1 MVNMWVKRTFTVV
14 CALAVSVMMCSCS
27 MSGLIADK
35 LHKSVQPSPS
45 SAADD
50 IKYYMYVVN
59 CDQSISLRSAPEVS
73 APEIMQVALGV
84 QVGYIDSAEN
94 GFYKIAVGDTVGYAL
109 ASYLSGQTTGSDN
122 TVKYYMYVVNCKS
135 SITLRS
141 AADVNSSEM
150 AQIPYGTPVGVVN
163 EGQNGFYKVKY
174 NGLIGY
180 ASSAYLSTSMPA
192 AAPPPVQ
199 NTASVTALDVEMFI
213 DGSLR
218 AFVNGINTGDTSYIS
233 RYFTG
238 DEAAQERKSHDSI
251 VQSVQSE
258 EILSLNC
265 HSGKIVTSEK
275 ATCVRDSTIRVVYD
289 DGSVKD
295 IAETYLYTVKIYSDG
310 SMKITDLE
318 EL

>member
-1 MVNMWVKRTFTVV
+1 MVNMWIKRIFTVV
-14 CALAVSVMMCSCS
+14 CALAVSVMMCGCS
-27 MSGLIADK
+27 MSSLIADK

-45 SAADD
+45 SVADD

-180 ASSAYLSTSMPA
+180 ASSAYLSSTMPVST
-192 AAPPPVQ
+192 PPPAQ
-199 NTASVTALDVEMFI
+199 NTINVSTVDTELFVE
-213 DGSLR
+213 GSLR

-233 RYFTG
+233 QYFTG
-238 DEAAQERKSHDSI
+238 DEAAQERKTHDSI
-251 VQSVQSE
+251 VRTVQSE

-265 HSGKIVTSEK
+265 HSGKVISSDE

-295 IAETYLYTVKIYSDG
+295 ITESYLYTVKFYSDG
-310 SMKITDLE
+310 SMRITNLK